1 MRGLAG
7 EEAGPTSTRARQVL
21 LMEEGEA
28 GLGVGGGQGRVPS
41 PSKSERASQHV
52 SKILDGRG
60 SSLKKTNRT
69 QHKAINDFGY
79 HSIEF
84 DKVRG
89 RRRSSVMCLNTGAQ
103 LAALEEQMDSRLEDL
118 TTTQKLL
125 KEREMELEVWIT
137 RCRRSLCE
145 KETEMEHKLRHIVA
159 FKREQREKIKM
170 CDSALRAT
178 LVFKW

>member
-28 GLGVGGGQGRVPS
+28 GLGDGGGQGRVPA
-41 PSKSERASQHV
+41 PSESTRASQRV

-84 DKVRG
+84 DKV
-89 RRRSSVMCLNTGAQ
+89 L
-103 LAALEEQMDSRLEDL
+103 
-118 TTTQKLL
+118 
-125 KEREMELEVWIT
+125 W
-137 RCRRSLCE
+137 
-145 KETEMEHKLRHIVA
+145 
-159 FKREQREKIKM
+159 REQEVFS
-170 CDSALRAT
+170 DVFEHGRAAGSIRRADGQQT
-178 LVFKW
+178 GGSDDDPEIAEGTRDGVGSMDHERQKELL